1 MNQNIIYQFL
11 GRLVPTQFKKWFGR
25 YSLLVLPLL
34 IMFLSYVLGLLF
46 IFPFERETFKTL
58 LDYTWF
64 YYVTATTTGYGDLFP
79 HTDIGK
85 IMAIIINFNISYVAS
100 VLLFAS
106 IVSIIND
113 LSTMAKRGLK
123 SYKKMKNHIVLLGY
137 RSEFQHTDK
146 IIKALL
152 EDDRVTNIVIVTD
165 KIEEAPLRGHLK
177 SEKIKFVFGSP
188 MEKKSLEDAG
198 VVNAL
203 KIIVDGDDDSQ
214 TLMMCMF
221 LRSVDKDVRVVVEID
236 DVKNIV
242 LFESIAGSKITPV
255 PNLQHQMAV
264 TELLD
269 ADSIEVIVQLCS
281 QGGQDIFTADVPANI
296 KTTFEVLATE
306 LSKKGMILLG
316 LVDQV
321 NPPHSTPITS
331 GNRISVIGQTHT
343 INWAQLKL
351 S

>member
-1 MNQNIIYQFL
+1 MNQNNITQYL
-11 GRLVPTQFKKWFGR
+11 GQLVPAHLKKWFGR

-34 IMFLSYVLGLLF
+34 IMLLSYILGLIF
-46 IFPFERETFKTL
+46 IFPFERETFKTV

-79 HTDIGK
+79 KTDIGR
-85 IMAIIINFNISYVAS
+85 IMAMIINFNINYIAS

-113 LSTMAKRGLK
+113 IATQAKRGLK
-123 SYKKMKNHIVLLGY
+123 IYKKMKNQIVLLGY
-137 RSEFQHTDK
+137 RPEFQHTDK

-152 EDDRVTNIVIVTD
+152 EDDRVNIIVVVTD

-177 SEKIKFVFGSP
+177 SEKIKFIIGSP
-188 MEKKSLEDAG
+188 MDATALENAG
-198 VVNAL
+198 VKNAL
-203 KIIVDGDDDSQ
+203 KVIVDGNTDAE
-214 TLMMCMF
+214 TLMMCSF
-221 LRSVDKDVRVVVEID
+221 LRSIDKDVRVVVEID
-236 DVKNIV
+236 DVKNAV
-242 LFESIAGSKITPV
+242 LFENIAGSKITPV

-296 KTTFEVLATE
+296 KTTFEVLARE
-306 LSKKGMILLG
+306 LSKRGMILLG
-316 LVDQV
+316 LVNQV
-321 NPPHSTPITS
+321 NPPHNTPIIS
-331 GNRISVIGQTHT
+331 GNRISVIGQTHS
-343 INWAQLKL
+343 INWSQLKL